1 MPESQDASPS
11 DTQEATLPAGQ
22 TTSVNRQISPETV
35 PIYCLTK
42 LSAEDES
49 AYRNEIEKDQELAWV
64 HPEFKHWEQGTN
76 GTLDDMYR
84 KWTEASAGS
93 PYLFA
98 FFIDHKSLANR
109 SIIIA
114 QPDAYTMLFSNDA
127 QKWVHANFSAY
138 IERRQLNADAT
149 LNVPGGRYEGYLE
162 DLVDDVLGKRGLT
175 FGRVPAE
182 AFRGIWCNLDIANMS
197 MSELVEFH
205 KSNVET
211 IDSPHWDQEACME
224 KLEGLIRKR
233 AEGGDHIS
241 QAATVEEA
249 WYMAHST
256 IPQKSAALS
265 AAPQLPET
273 WRDLGDAE
281 VDIGIELFLR
291 PFADHNWLVNCAPVQ
306 ADPVA

>member
-1 MPESQDASPS
+1 MAVVKVLIETPALLIMPESNNASPS
-11 DTQEATLPAGQ
+11 NTQEATLPAGQ
-22 TTSVNRQISPETV
+22 TKPIKRETPPEIV
-35 PIYCLTK
+35 PIYCLTT

-64 HPEFKHWEQGTN
+64 HPDFRYWGQGTN

-84 KWTEASAGS
+84 MWTELSAGS
-93 PYLFA
+93 PYHFA
-98 FFIDHKSLANR
+98 FFIDRESLTNR

-138 IERRQLNADAT
+138 IERSQLSADTT
-149 LNVPGGRYEGYLE
+149 LNVPSGRYEGYLE

-175 FGRVPAE
+175 FGRVAAE

-205 KSNVET
+205 KSNVEA
-211 IDSPHWDQEACME
+211 INSPQWDQEACME

-233 AEGGDHIS
+233 AEGGDDIS
-241 QAATVEEA
+241 
-249 WYMAHST
+249 
-256 IPQKSAALS
+256 
-265 AAPQLPET
+265 
-273 WRDLGDAE
+273 
-281 VDIGIELFLR
+281 
-291 PFADHNWLVNCAPVQ
+291 
-306 ADPVA
+306 